1 MLEKHGVLERKSR
14 KIMIKKIISGGLTVS
29 DQAALDATMLLDIPH
44 GRYIPWGRM
53 TEIGV
58 LPSKYKLQELNTDN
72 HFHCIERNV
81 KESKGTLIISA
92 GQLNDDAK
100 YAKIR
105 TIKHSHQ
112 LFVVDLELTPS
123 FKAPTLVNDWI
134 QKFNIDVLYIIGP
147 FTYEYLNIDRHMTII
162 VEGALLLAVMDAPQG
177 STVTDYYKD
186 MYLQKL
192 TVLPKTVDEAVEKII
207 TDMTL
212 EERVR
217 MANFDKE
224 ELRVINYS
232 LSIFIR
238 NQLFMKDI
246 NKELFESCR
255 TVSGNKSLNETTAAL
270 VIIERLWEEI
280 RKEYRLRI

>member
-1 MLEKHGVLERKSR
+1 
-14 KIMIKKIISGGLTVS
+14 MIKKIISGGLTVS
-29 DQAALDATMLLDIPH
+29 DQAALDAAIILGIPH
-44 GRYIPWGRM
+44 GGYIPWGRL
-53 TEIGV
+53 TEIGT

-72 HFHCIERNV
+72 HFDCIERNV
-81 KESKGTLIISA
+81 KESKGTLIICT
-92 GQLNDDAK
+92 GGLNDDSK

-112 LFVVDLELTPS
+112 LFVIDLELTPS
-123 FKAPTLVNDWI
+123 FKAPTLINDWI
-134 QKFNIDVLYIIGP
+134 QLYNIDVLYIIGP

-177 STVTDYYKD
+177 SKVTDYYKD

-192 TVLPKTVDEAVEKII
+192 PVLPKTVDEAVDQII
-207 TDMTL
+207 SDMTL

-255 TVSGNKSLNETTAAL
+255 IVSGNKNLNESTATL
-270 VIIERLWEEI
+270 VIIERLWNKL
-280 RKEYRLRI
+280 RKTYRLRVVK